1 MAKLPIKLRKQIRC
15 SRNSAVLITNHLAQG
30 GGNLNSSKSHRF
42 RTSDIYLNTIRVPEI
57 LIRSSK
63 SLMFHISLWLNY
75 SYYVMFHLVSLN
87 TSWHR
92 CQTAKQEGHEFMNG
106 KHDSVEKGRLSLS
119 SLGLAPSSKDDRGK
133 EKKKTTPKQPTKKT
147 HHDTSEFWKS
157 PTLLVT
163 PHLLPSH
170 GVKFGSWNR
179 GIWPRTVFIAGSIN
193 ESLSKGLNHRF
204 SLVHWYSSQ
213 ELPVNE
219 DILEEPACLWL
230 GDIPPSPSIVLFPPK
245 IWFTTDYTE

>member
-1 MAKLPIKLRKQIRC
+1 MSCFTLFHWTPADIIARQRSRKATNSWMENTAVWRKVDFH
-15 SRNSAVLITNHLAQG
+15 SAVWAWLLPQRMIG
-30 GGNLNSSKSHRF
+30 GR
-42 RTSDIYLNTIRVPEI
+42 
-57 LIRSSK
+57 
-63 SLMFHISLWLNY
+63 
-75 SYYVMFHLVSLN
+75 
-87 TSWHR
+87 
-92 CQTAKQEGHEFMNG
+92 
-106 KHDSVEKGRLSLS
+106 
-119 SLGLAPSSKDDRGK
+119 
-133 EKKKTTPKQPTKKT
+133 KKKKQTNPKQPTKKP
-147 HHDTSEFWKS
+147 HPDTSEFWKS

-219 DILEEPACLWL
+219 DVLEEPACLWL
-230 GDIPPSPSIVLFPPK
+230 GDIPPTLHCPLPP
-245 IWFTTDYTE
+245 